1 MRTHGTFGVPGSGHT
16 MCGKPQA
23 RWSKTIDALVRCGSQ
38 HTFAV
43 TDRTHEPIT
52 YRNSDVTCPLCLSAI
67 RDRIRSL
74 QAALPAE
81 VAPPDLQ
88 GCASSN
94 CDVAKRGGMSTSGGC
109 HCSER
114 DLRGAVRAWR
124 RYAADLEARMPP
136 SETKTVG
143 ERGTSDSE

>member
-1 MRTHGTFGVPGSGHT
+1 MPLGTVELTEG
-16 MCGKPQA
+16 
-23 RWSKTIDALVRCGSQ
+23 
-38 HTFAV
+38 
-43 TDRTHEPIT
+43 THEPIT
-52 YRNSDVTCPLCLSAI
+52 TRNADVTCPLCLSAI

-81 VAPPDLQ
+81 VAHPDLQ

-94 CDVAKRGGMSTSGGC
+94 CDVTNRGGMSTAGGC

-143 ERGTSDSE
+143 ERGTSDDE